1 VQIVTWHNWLDQ
13 HIPYYEKERQQNCF
27 LNDPPDSV
35 LVVDPVDRNRLVGVK
50 GFTNWEAMDNRIN
63 DLGYQT
69 KAIFLDN
76 DTHQRWYW
84 AFWNQHEALIAV
96 MRLS

>member
-50 GFTNWEAMDNRIN
+50 GFTNWEAMETRIN
-63 DLGYQT
+63 NLGYQT
-69 KAIFLDN
+69 KAVFLDN

>member
-1 VQIVTWHNWLDQ
+1 MQIVTWHNWLDQ

-50 GFTNWEAMDNRIN
+50 GFTNWEAMETRIN
-63 DLGYQT
+63 NLGYQT
-69 KAIFLDN
+69 KAVFLDN